1 MSEELNLSHDSRLT
15 PHASPGHV
23 FHPGHEELHG
33 ITVVVTGRSGRT
45 YVGRY
50 HEAVERGILLHDVGT
65 HDPAAGASRE
75 EYLARTLKFGVRA
88 DQKHLVI
95 PHDEVE
101 HIRKLAEFE
110 A

>member
-1 MSEELNLSHDSRLT
+1 MSRAHDPPPTTHDS
-15 PHASPGHV
+15 SGHV

-33 ITVVVTGRSGRT
+33 ITVVVSGRSGRT

-65 HDPAAGASRE
+65 HDPAAGSSRE

-101 HIRKLAEFE
+101 KVRRLAELE
-110 A
+110 